1 MFSVQNQPVGKT
13 GCAAVEPILQ
23 NEPAQRFP
31 KRAAKVAE
39 IIAGCEDP
47 HGTCVETYLQRR
59 GITAA
64 PLPPSIRY
72 LANAYGQYGALVALA
87 TDAAGEVHGLQLIY
101 LTEDGRKA
109 PLKVQK
115 RTNKAHNR
123 WSDVAAERLPGR
135 APIILCEGVET
146 ALSVW
151 QASGQESWACLGIS
165 NIARAPLPEGAA
177 VIIAR
182 DGDEPNSK
190 AD

>member
-1 MFSVQNQPVGKT
+1 
-13 GCAAVEPILQ
+13 
-23 NEPAQRFP
+23 
-31 KRAAKVAE
+31 
-39 IIAGCEDP
+39 
-47 HGTCVETYLQRR
+47 
-59 GITAA
+59 
-64 PLPPSIRY
+64 
-72 LANAYGQYGALVALA
+72 LVALA

-151 QASGQESWACLGIS
+151 QATGQESWACLGIS

-190 AD
+190 ADQHLRQAITILRGQGREVTVAEPPPGMDFNDILQRDGADTVRMLLATTLPAAAFSDE